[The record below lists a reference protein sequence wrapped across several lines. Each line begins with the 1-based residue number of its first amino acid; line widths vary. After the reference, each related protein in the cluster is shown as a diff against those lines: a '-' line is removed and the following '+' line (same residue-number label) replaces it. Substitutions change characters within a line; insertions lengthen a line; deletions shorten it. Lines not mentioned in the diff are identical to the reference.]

1 MASRDKLFYSFNSKD
16 IHNLQHV
23 GITLKAAEVQE
34 QKLKV
39 QPTECLSESIH
50 HCWFLVA
57 TINFYSE
64 KEKNP
69 LVKYTHHYTVY
80 LKFL

>member
-16 IHNLQHV
+16 IYNLQHV

-39 QPTECLSESIH
+39 QPT
-50 HCWFLVA
+50 
-57 TINFYSE
+57 
-64 KEKNP
+64 
-69 LVKYTHHYTVY
+69 
-80 LKFL
+80 